1 MVKYEAP
8 WGLEALR
15 ACRHRHTQEYPQTV
29 RHRPEKSLLL
39 AKSPS
44 NRGRTSDLGIA
55 QCFLYSPTLFQL
67 SYRRARSFERRTSE
81 HGIAYFKVRK
91 RVRCGCENYTSD

>member
-1 MVKYEAP
+1 M
-8 WGLEALR
+8 
-15 ACRHRHTQEYPQTV
+15 V
-29 RHRPEKSLLL
+29 RHCPEKSLLL

-67 SYRRARSFERRTSE
+67 SYRRVRFFEPRASE
-81 HGIAYFKVRK
+81 LGIAYFEVRK
-91 RVRCGCENYTSD
+91 RESAVAVRITRVMTGLVILSGTFERVNALLGAS

>member
-1 MVKYEAP
+1 MEHVSTV
-8 WGLEALR
+8 
-15 ACRHRHTQEYPQTV
+15 HMQEYPQAV
-29 RHRPEKSLLL
+29 HHRPEKPLLL

-67 SYRRARSFERRTSE
+67 SYRRARSFEWRANQ
-81 HGIAYFKVRK
+81 HGIAYFEARK
-91 RVRCGCENYTSD
+91 RHSENLLWL